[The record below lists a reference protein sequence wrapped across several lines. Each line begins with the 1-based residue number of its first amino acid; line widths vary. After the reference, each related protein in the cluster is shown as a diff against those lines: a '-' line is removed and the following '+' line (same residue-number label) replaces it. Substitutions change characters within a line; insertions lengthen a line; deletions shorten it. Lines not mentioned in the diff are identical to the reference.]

1 MADIN
6 DNIELPFIIKIG
18 FNKLLSYYETLAKN
32 DDEFLAAKARRV
44 LKVQKNSPILRHGFT
59 QVSHLKKYQKE
70 IDIILQ
76 DSFSEVLTKN
86 EIKTASVPF
95 HNIVFNSSERFRN
108 ILNAAG
114 NDFKLEI
121 RNMPDDS
128 RYIIACTI
136 ILDYCYQFKANHTRP
151 LYYKI
156 PDVNGIVKS
165 YKILYN
171 ADFIEITRNKNTK
184 PITEDDYEELL
195 DNFDNINL
203 WKEKFPPRSYEFK
216 GFVISNIFD
225 ITADQSISNIK
236 SSLIAKENR
245 KDNRFMSNFKS
256 IFQSFLGMNDL
267 DVGFSIYNHKED
279 ELMPVYDAGVYS
291 FLLETSEKSKNCK
304 RIFCK
309 DSYKT
314 LFKDKTFYSVSDIE
328 RFNAKAN
335 DGHGS
340 HMAILG
346 ENGYKSTILAPI
358 ADGDNLMGI
367 LELVSKKKRAL
378 NSVVANKLVDVMPYI
393 VAAVKRSRQDEEHLI
408 EAVIQ
413 RECTAIH
420 PSVKWKFEAAARQF
434 LIDQQQ
440 DGEEATFG
448 KILFRDVFPLFGQ
461 IDVKGSSDAR
471 NKATQKDL
479 ALQLMLIGKIIEK
492 AFETEKLPIFEKLKF
507 EIESLSEEIN
517 NDFKVDSEQR
527 ATSFFRHEIEPF
539 FKFQLNNNSSLKG
552 VIEDYYS
559 KMDGQL
565 GLIYYYRKNY
575 DDTIMLINKNMS
587 SVIDKEQIKA
597 QKMYPHFFERFKTDG
612 VEHNMYIG
620 ESITKENSFNLI
632 YLYNLRLWQLQVM
645 CKMENEFYV
654 NRDKYPLSL
663 DVASMILVF
672 NQSLSIRFRMDEKL
686 FDVDGTYNAR
696 YEVVKKRVDKANIK
710 GTKERATTHGKIT
723 IVYSQKEDEIEY
735 LQYVNFLQAKNVLG
749 DTVEVLELEDLQ
761 GVTGL
766 KAIRVNLLYQNKDTH
781 KKEFYTYEDLMKTL
795 ND

>member
-1 MADIN
+1 M
-6 DNIELPFIIKIG
+6 
-18 FNKLLSYYETLAKN
+18 
-32 DDEFLAAKARRV
+32 
-44 LKVQKNSPILRHGFT
+44 
-59 QVSHLKKYQKE
+59 KY
-70 IDIILQ
+70 
-76 DSFSEVLTKN
+76 
-86 EIKTASVPF
+86 
-95 HNIVFNSSERFRN
+95 R
-108 ILNAAG
+108 
-114 NDFKLEI
+114 
-121 RNMPDDS
+121 
-128 RYIIACTI
+128 
-136 ILDYCYQFKANHTRP
+136 
-151 LYYKI
+151 
-156 PDVNGIVKS
+156 DVNGIIKS

-184 PITEDDYEELL
+184 PITKEDYKELL

-236 SSLIAKENR
+236 SSLIAKEKR
-245 KDNRFMSNFKS
+245 KDQQFMANFKS
-256 IFQSFLGMNDL
+256 IFQSFLGMTDL
-267 DVGFSIYNHKED
+267 DVGFCVYNHRED
-279 ELMPVYDAGVYS
+279 ILMPVYDAGVYS
-291 FLLETSEKSKNCK
+291 FLLDNNVKGKDCK
-304 RIFCK
+304 KIFCSN
-309 DSYKT
+309 SYKT
-314 LFKDKTFYSVSDIE
+314 LFQDKTFYSVSDIDG
-328 RFNAKAN
+328 FNKKVEGKVPQMKLLGAK
-335 DGHGS
+335 
-340 HMAILG
+340 
-346 ENGYKSTILAPI
+346 GYKSTILAPI
-358 ADGDNLMGI
+358 ADGDNLLGI
-367 LELVSKKKRAL
+367 LELVSKTKRAL

-434 LIDQQQ
+434 LIDEQKH
-440 DGEEATFG
+440 GEEASFG
-448 KILFRDVFPLFGQ
+448 KILFRDVYPLFGQ

-492 AFETEKLPIFEKLKF
+492 AFEMEKLPIFEKLKF

-527 ATSFFRHEIEPF
+527 ATSFFRHEIEPL
-539 FKFQLNNNSSLKG
+539 FKFQLNNKPTLKAI
-552 VIEDYYS
+552 IEDYYS
-559 KMDGQL
+559 KIDGNL

-587 SVIDKEQIKA
+587 SVIDKEQVKA

-620 ESITKENSFNLI
+620 ESITKENSFNTI

-645 CKMENEFYV
+645 CKMENEFYT

-710 GTKERATTHGKIT
+710 GTKERVTTHGKIT
-723 IVYSQKEDEIEY
+723 IVYSQEEDEIEY
-735 LQYVNFLQAKNVLG
+735 LQYVNFLQSKKVTG

-766 KAIRVNLLYQNKDTH
+766 KAIRVNLLYQNHDTQ
-781 KKEFYTYEDLMKTL
+781 KKEFYTYEDLMKEL